1 MSTIKIVS
9 TNTMYYT
16 ISTLVLRASSLF
28 FFPLFSSF
36 LVQSDYGA
44 LSIVQ
49 SLVLIIGLIGGLGL
63 NNAITRFIYSK
74 SQNTKN
80 NDSTVI
86 YTALISSI
94 VSQTTIVLVLLLIG
108 PFLLKPVLKDIPFY
122 PYVFIGLITIPI
134 NTFIDIARSYFK
146 AVHEGK
152 KVFILDMSF
161 YSMNIMFNI
170 LFVVGFGFDVLG
182 ILLGVLVNTLLFTII
197 LIVLF
202 YRKFSISY
210 DKKLV
215 TEILKYSIPLV
226 PFIILNMIFDS
237 VDKFF
242 LNSEIGV
249 EASGIYYIALTFAAI
264 FSSVKESIISALT
277 PWVYAKIN
285 SQVHA
290 ISKAFNM
297 VIVIIG
303 FIGICVSFLANDILT
318 ILSSNSEL
326 LAASKYIPLV
336 VISFYII
343 FLGQLLNIKTYYFG
357 NYSKLLFIATLI
369 GIIVEIISC
378 YFLIP
383 EYKILGAALSRILAF
398 SAQTLL
404 FLYFSRLEKESIG
417 LYNYNFLFL
426 SLILMSVIIVLPF
439 FIELKVN
446 LFISIII
453 KSSVLLLIF
462 GIVLFAF
469 KNDFQTF
476 IKLFRGKNIDAT

>member
-1 MSTIKIVS
+1 
-9 TNTMYYT
+9 
-16 ISTLVLRASSLF
+16 
-28 FFPLFSSF
+28 
-36 LVQSDYGA
+36 
-44 LSIVQ
+44 
-49 SLVLIIGLIGGLGL
+49 
-63 NNAITRFIYSK
+63 
-74 SQNTKN
+74 
-80 NDSTVI
+80 
-86 YTALISSI
+86 
-94 VSQTTIVLVLLLIG
+94 
-108 PFLLKPVLKDIPFY
+108 
-122 PYVFIGLITIPI
+122 
-134 NTFIDIARSYFK
+134 
-146 AVHEGK
+146 
-152 KVFILDMSF
+152 
-161 YSMNIMFNI
+161 
-170 LFVVGFGFDVLG
+170 
-182 ILLGVLVNTLLFTII
+182 
-197 LIVLF
+197 
-202 YRKFSISY
+202 
-210 DKKLV
+210 
-215 TEILKYSIPLV
+215 
-226 PFIILNMIFDS
+226 
-237 VDKFF
+237 
-242 LNSEIGV
+242 
-249 EASGIYYIALTFAAI
+249 
-264 FSSVKESIISALT
+264 
-277 PWVYAKIN
+277 
-285 SQVHA
+285 
-290 ISKAFNM
+290 
-297 VIVIIG
+297 
-303 FIGICVSFLANDILT
+303 
-318 ILSSNSEL
+318 
-326 LAASKYIPLV
+326 V